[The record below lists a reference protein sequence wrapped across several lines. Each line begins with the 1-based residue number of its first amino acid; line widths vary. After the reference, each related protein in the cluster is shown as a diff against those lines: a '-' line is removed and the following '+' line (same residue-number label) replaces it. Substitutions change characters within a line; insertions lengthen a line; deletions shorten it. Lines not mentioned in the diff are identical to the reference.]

1 MAIAASI
8 QSAVDE
14 GVPLSDLGFG
24 SRQEIDGS
32 DSTRPE
38 IVTEDHRMKAGEGT
52 SGSSSSCVICC
63 DAPVEAAC
71 VPCGHFAGCMACLT
85 EVKMKAFG
93 CPVCRA
99 QIDRIMRIYA
109 V

>member
-1 MAIAASI
+1 MAVAASI
-8 QSAVDE
+8 QSAADE
-14 GVPLSDLGFG
+14 GVLLSDVGFG
-24 SRQEIDGS
+24 SPQINGS
-32 DSTRPE
+32 DNTRPE
-38 IVTEDHRMKAGEGT
+38 IVTEDHRMRAGEGT
-52 SGSSSSCVICC
+52 SGSSSSCVICN

-93 CPVCRA
+93 CPICRA